1 MEIIKSFR
9 KNASDSDYI
18 VGCNYCGC
26 IFKCKGHEFSMKEI
40 EDTGSKYVAC
50 PECGHICRWNP
61 IEDTCLEAIISG
73 TQPAVAEPAKVVV
86 EEAKEPVASGTN
98 VINGH
103 EWVDLGLSV
112 KWATCN
118 VGAEKASDY
127 GNYFGW
133 GETKPKDQYTASNSK
148 MFERGIGDVNGNP
161 EYDAAR
167 ANWGGSWRLP
177 TKEEIKELLERCEW
191 VKASQDGINGYKIR
205 NRGTGN
211 AIFIPAAGYKHGP
224 SLYYAGESG
233 YAWSSTPNESYTQS
247 AYGLFFF
254 SGYHYQYWYYRN
266 YGFPVRPVTE

>member
-1 MEIIKSFR
+1 MEIIKSYR
-9 KNASDSDYI
+9 KEGNDSDYI
-18 VGCNYCGC
+18 VGCNHCGC
-26 IFKCKGHEFSMKEI
+26 IFKCKEYEFTLKSQEI
-40 EDTGSKYVAC
+40 NGCKYIAC
-50 PECGHICRWNP
+50 PECGKICCWHP
-61 IEDTCLEAIISG
+61 LEEMCLEAIAGGLKPVII
-73 TQPAVAEPAKVVV
+73 EEAKPQVV
-86 EEAKEPVASGTN
+86 EEEKAVPAGSN

-103 EWVDLGLSV
+103 ECVDLGLSV

-118 VGAEKASDY
+118 VGAEKPSDY
-127 GNYFGW
+127 GDYFGW
-133 GETKPKDQYTASNSK
+133 GETKPKDQYTAGNSK
-148 MFERGIGDVNGNP
+148 MFERGIGDVCGNA

-167 ANWGGSWRLP
+167 ANWGGTWRLP

-191 VKASQDGINGYKIR
+191 IKDVQDGISGYKIR

-211 AIFIPAAGYKHGP
+211 FIFIPAAGYRHGP